1 MMDML
6 RPAQA
11 GAQFF
16 SLIIFA
22 TAARWYVAPRL
33 RTLSRADALTPLVWL
48 HAFRYV
54 ALQAFSA
61 QHAGFPISDRG
72 LTEIVVGDV
81 IGAIIALATIV
92 ALRRR
97 APVAIPL
104 AWLLVAETVFDTVT
118 NIRGGVHE
126 NLLGA
131 ATGVTWLILGFYV
144 PLLIVTV
151 ALIAW
156 QLYSRRGEP
165 AGVRRNA
172 PNTSLFQPTH

>member
-22 TAARWYVAPRL
+22 SVARWYVAPRL
-33 RTLSRADALTPLVWL
+33 GTLSRADALTPLVWL

-54 ALQAFSA
+54 ALQAYSA
-61 QHAGFPISDRG
+61 QHGGFPISDRG

-81 IGAIIALATIV
+81 GGAVIALATIV
-92 ALRRR
+92 ALRHR
-97 APVAIPL
+97 ARVAIPL
-104 AWLLVAETVFDTVT
+104 AWLLVAETVFDTIT
-118 NIRGGVHE
+118 NIRGGIRE

-151 ALIAW
+151 VLIAW
-156 QLYSRRGEP
+156 QLYSRRGEAIAVHSP
-165 AGVRRNA
+165 VAAR
-172 PNTSLFQPTH
+172 PH